1 MLGLETALAVVLGA
15 LCGGEGSPLHIPS
28 GEQLSRLS
36 TRDVVGLMSWRPARI
51 AQMALCQGG
60 DQGGPITPGVP
71 ANLCVFDPT
80 ESWVVDP
87 LRMASRSR
95 NTPWAGRKLTG
106 RVRHTI
112 CAGEPVVVG
121 AEAQR

>member
-1 MLGLETALAVVLGA
+1 LVHATGD
-15 LCGGEGSPLHIPS
+15 
-28 GEQLSRLS
+28 EQASRLCA
-36 TRDVVGLMSWRPARI
+36 RDVVGLLSWRSARI
-51 AQMALCQGG
+51 AHMALDQGG
-60 DQGGPITPGVP
+60 DQGGPIAPGNP

-80 ESWVVDP
+80 ESWLVDP

-112 CAGEPVVVG
+112 CAGEPVVIG
-121 AEAQR
+121 SEAQR